1 MANDWA
7 DGSDLAS
14 MSRSGNVLQQ
24 LGYDPDEVRTN
35 PGMRAELMQKLGS
48 PMQQPPVQM
57 AQNAPPPM
65 PGRPNPATSLDP
77 SSYLQRRP
85 APAPAAPAQPL
96 PSTLPTPQS
105 MATGAPPTSSSVSP
119 SGTPTPSNVVDIE
132 NARKA
137 AGNLLAPEPTAPD
150 TTAID
155 QTISQESIPHNPQ
168 GAKYHEGV
176 LGRVGRGFQAAA
188 EGFARGGVPA
198 SIGGAVEPAAVG
210 STPYG
215 APNRKYAPDEAVRQA
230 QLADSQKQRQAMMDK
245 FKQQTDLR
253 KQADT
258 GAKDAGDMANN
269 TAEMLHKT
277 TTANADMLRSRQ
289 AGDPKNEQEAL
300 SKAYT
305 TEDPTEAAKYFAMA
319 KAMHSATMEEKPPK
333 APGEHPSAALV
344 EYSDRKAAMQH
355 ENGGKP
361 LSSAQLAS
369 LAGPTSKGMPTKA
382 GFEGLLK
389 ERDRDYQT
397 QQKNYDGIRAA
408 ADKLEDPGEKAQAI
422 AKADA
427 DNNNKLNDLQ
437 TGWNNRLAD
446 YDPDG
451 SLSHAAT
458 PAPAAPAAPAAPNP
472 PRMNEVR
479 KGYRYTGGDP
489 ASPTSWAK
497 VRK

>member
-1 MANDWA
+1 M
-7 DGSDLAS
+7 LF
-14 MSRSGNVLQQ
+14 RS
-24 LGYDPDEVRTN
+24 
-35 PGMRAELMQKLGS
+35 
-48 PMQQPPVQM
+48 
-57 AQNAPPPM
+57 
-65 PGRPNPATSLDP
+65 
-77 SSYLQRRP
+77 
-85 APAPAAPAQPL
+85 
-96 PSTLPTPQS
+96 
-105 MATGAPPTSSSVSP
+105 
-119 SGTPTPSNVVDIE
+119 
-132 NARKA
+132 
-137 AGNLLAPEPTAPD
+137 
-150 TTAID
+150 
-155 QTISQESIPHNPQ
+155 
-168 GAKYHEGV
+168 
-176 LGRVGRGFQAAA
+176 
-188 EGFARGGVPA
+188 
-198 SIGGAVEPAAVG
+198 
-210 STPYG
+210 
-215 APNRKYAPDEAVRQA
+215 DEAVRQA

-437 TGWNNRLAD
+437 TGWNKIGRA
-446 YDPDG
+446 
-451 SLSHAAT
+451 H
-458 PAPAAPAAPAAPNP
+458 
-472 PRMNEVR
+472 V
-479 KGYRYTGGDP
+479 
-489 ASPTSWAK
+489 
-497 VRK
+497 